1 MNWKLTLEGNEEAVL
16 VVTLCAQRLAATC
29 VALDE
34 HLRNRLKYGELC
46 EEAREE
52 LEAARDVLRDE
63 LGFLQEAVLDAG
75 V

>member
-1 MNWKLTLEGNEEAVL
+1 MNWKLTIEGNQEAL
-16 VVTLCAQRLAATC
+16 AVTTLYAQRLADTC

-34 HLRNRLKYGELC
+34 YFRSRLKYGELC

-52 LEAARDVLRDE
+52 LEAARGVLRNE
-63 LGFLQEAVLDAG
+63 LGFLQEVVLD